1 MKKLAIIIP
10 LFNEEE
16 IISKTI
22 EEWANLKIIDDY
34 DLIFVDDGS
43 TDNSVDII
51 LSYKKRF
58 RKIVLLKKKNEGH
71 GKALLYAYKY
81 AISKNYEFIFQTD
94 SDYQFRSKD
103 FIKFWN
109 FKNNDYQ
116 LIIGNRYKRHDPI
129 IRVILS
135 KILLRFLICLF
146 FRKIILDS
154 NIPYRLIEINYLK
167 YFMEKVPHNSSIP
180 NIFMSILSNKTYS
193 FNIDHYSRNHGEIS
207 WDYIKLFKF
216 GKNLI
221 KEIINFK
228 KIIKNL

>member
-10 LFNEEE
+10 LYNEEE

-22 EEWANLKIIDDY
+22 EEWANLNIIDDY

-58 RKIVLLKKKNEGH
+58 RKIVLLEKKNEGH
-71 GKALLYAYKY
+71 GKTLLYAYKY

-94 SDYQFRSKD
+94 SDYQFRSED

-135 KILLRFLICLF
+135 KILLRFLIYF
-146 FRKIILDS
+146 FFS
-154 NIPYRLIEINYLK
+154 
-167 YFMEKVPHNSSIP
+167 
-180 NIFMSILSNKTYS
+180 
-193 FNIDHYSRNHGEIS
+193 
-207 WDYIKLFKF
+207 
-216 GKNLI
+216 KNDT
-221 KEIINFK
+221 
-228 KIIKNL
+228 